1 MTKRGKYLV
10 KKGLQAGLTARFLLV
25 TVLFSMFV
33 GFEVFITIWP
43 VVSEAIPRET
53 VPVVIQEVIFRLCF
67 FALPLVFVIA
77 AFSLVFSHR
86 IAGPVYRL
94 EQTLD
99 RLVQGE
105 KVAPLE
111 VRKHD
116 DLKGLVRRINILI
129 QRVGEPEKP
138 PRPEEAGE

>member
-67 FALPLVFVIA
+67 FALPLVFV
-77 AFSLVFSHR
+77 
-86 IAGPVYRL
+86 
-94 EQTLD
+94 
-99 RLVQGE
+99 
-105 KVAPLE
+105 
-111 VRKHD
+111 
-116 DLKGLVRRINILI
+116 
-129 QRVGEPEKP
+129 
-138 PRPEEAGE
+138 

>member
-1 MTKRGKYLV
+1 
-10 KKGLQAGLTARFLLV
+10 
-25 TVLFSMFV
+25 MFV